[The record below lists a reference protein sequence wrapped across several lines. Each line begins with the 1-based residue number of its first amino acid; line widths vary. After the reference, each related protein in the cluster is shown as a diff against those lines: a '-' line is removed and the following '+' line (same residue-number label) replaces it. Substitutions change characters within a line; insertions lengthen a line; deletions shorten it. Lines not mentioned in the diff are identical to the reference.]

1 MDGIEVAIDTMR
13 FSQEPC
19 IQKFL
24 ATYDSIPQADRDTLP
39 FEAIVLKSQVN
50 VNELLG
56 ATAITYQILQSN
68 KSALAAM
75 RAHPEIVERT
85 IYWGKQEKGAED
97 RRMLHQ
103 ATRFLPT
110 PKGQTFNFNLPNAGA
125 PEAPTKHESI
135 NVDEEP
141 DINECF
147 PLITNDQNE
156 WQTQKALMLKD
167 KN

>member
-1 MDGIEVAIDTMR
+1 MDGIDVAIDTMR

-24 ATYDSIPQADRDTLP
+24 ATYDSIPADDREAIP

-50 VNELLG
+50 ANELLG
-56 ATAITYQILQSN
+56 ATAVTYQVLQAN
-68 KSALAAM
+68 KSALIAM
-75 RAHPEIVERT
+75 AAHPKTVLKT
-85 IYWGKQEKGAED
+85 IEFAGYEKGSED

-110 PKGQTFNFNLPNAGA
+110 PRGQTFNFNLPTSGVV
-125 PEAPTKHESI
+125 EAPTKHESI

-141 DINECF
+141 DLNHCF
-147 PLITNDQNE
+147 PLITEDQND
-156 WQTQKALMLKD
+156 WQANKALMLKD